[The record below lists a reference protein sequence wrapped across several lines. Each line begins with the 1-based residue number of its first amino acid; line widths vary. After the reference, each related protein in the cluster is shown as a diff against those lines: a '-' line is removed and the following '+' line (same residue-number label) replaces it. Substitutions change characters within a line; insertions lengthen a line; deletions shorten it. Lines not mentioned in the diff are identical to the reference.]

1 MSRPTPSPSP
11 SPLGPVLGLGVVFL
25 LALLATTGLKG
36 YRDLA
41 ATRERERT
49 LETRIEE
56 TRERIVHLEE
66 RIHRLRDDPLTLE
79 RLAREELGL
88 VEPGDVVIVLPD
100 EHPP

>member
-1 MSRPTPSPSP
+1 M
-11 SPLGPVLGLGVVFL
+11 

-41 ATRERERT
+41 GTRERERI

-56 TRERIVHLEE
+56 TRQRIEDLDERI
-66 RIHRLRDDPLTLE
+66 RRLREDPLTLE
-79 RLAREELGL
+79 RLAREELGM

-100 EHPP
+100 ELPP